1 MIKWSILLQ
10 RSHVIEVLL
19 ILFVKNV
26 VLCFQLWQ
34 RDTLECSQV
43 LHGHT
48 GSVLCLQY
56 DDNVIVSGSSDA
68 TVRYVTD
75 FATDIFF
82 NGIDE
87 DVRICTPFE
96 DL

>member
-1 MIKWSILLQ
+1 M
-10 RSHVIEVLL
+10 LL
-19 ILFVKNV
+19 ILFVRN

-75 FATDIFF
+75 FATDISF
-82 NGIDE
+82 NGMDE
-87 DVRICTPFE
+87 DVRICTPVD